1 MTLCEKSC
9 QNRIAWANMKPTKPS
24 AGRPHVLDP
33 DDLNEIVKLK
43 AQGVTNATLAK
54 IQGVS
59 LATIGRYLKSP
70 EAQEKLDEY
79 RGIIRHA
86 ILRGTSEGL
95 VDIAV
100 NRIKEAETAKE
111 FDAATRGLLNLE
123 KAATSASGEAKKVEL
138 SGADGQPLQLDVRAI
153 LARAI
158 SA

>member
-1 MTLCEKSC
+1 
-9 QNRIAWANMKPTKPS
+9 MKPEHAE
-24 AGRPHVLDP
+24 AGRPHALSP
-33 DDLNEIVKLK
+33 DDVNEIIKLK
-43 AQGVTNATLAK
+43 AQGVTNTTLAK

-59 LATIGRYLKSP
+59 VATIGRYLKSP

-100 NRIKEAETAKE
+100 TRIREAESAKE

-123 KAATSASGEAKKVEL
+123 KAATSASGEAKKVEMT
-138 SGADGQPLQLDVRAI
+138 GPGGEPLQIDIRAI
-153 LARAI
+153 LARATG
-158 SA
+158 A

>member
-1 MTLCEKSC
+1 
-9 QNRIAWANMKPTKPS
+9 MKPAHAEK
-24 AGRPHVLDP
+24 GRPHALAP
-33 DDLNEIVKLK
+33 DDVNEIIKLK
-43 AQGVTNATLAK
+43 AQGVTNTTLAK

-59 LATIGRYLKSP
+59 VATIGRYLKSP

-100 NRIKEAETAKE
+100 TRIREAESAKE

-123 KAATSASGEAKKVEL
+123 KAATSASGEAKRLEMT
-138 SGADGQPLQLDVRAI
+138 GPGGEPLQIDIRAI
-153 LARAI
+153 LARATG
-158 SA
+158 S

>member
-1 MTLCEKSC
+1 
-9 QNRIAWANMKPTKPS
+9 MKQHDS
-24 AGRPHVLDP
+24 EVGRPPAITP
-33 DDLNEIVKLK
+33 DELSEIVKLK
-43 AQGVTNATLAK
+43 AQGVPNTTLAK

-59 LATIGRYLKSP
+59 VATIGRYLKSP

-100 NRIKEAETAKE
+100 NRIKEAETAKD

-123 KAATSASGEAKKVEL
+123 KAATSASGEAKKLEMT
-138 SGADGQPLQLDVRAI
+138 GPGGEPLQIDIRAI
-153 LARAI
+153 LARATGG
-158 SA
+158 

>member
-1 MTLCEKSC
+1 
-9 QNRIAWANMKPTKPS
+9 MKPDHS
-24 AGRPHVLDP
+24 EVGRPASITP
-33 DDLNEIVKLK
+33 DELSEIVKLK
-43 AQGVTNATLAK
+43 AQGVPNTTLAK

-59 LATIGRYLKSP
+59 VATIGRYLKSP

-100 NRIKEAETAKE
+100 NRIKEAETAKD

-123 KAATSASGEAKKVEL
+123 KAATSASGEAKKVEMT
-138 SGADGQPLQLDVRAI
+138 GPGGEPLQIDIRAI
-153 LARAI
+153 LARATG
-158 SA
+158 S

>member
-1 MTLCEKSC
+1 MTIMICPALM
-9 QNRIAWANMKPTKPS
+9 NPTDS
-24 AGRPHVLDP
+24 NIGRPHALSPVEVD
-33 DDLNEIVKLK
+33 EIVKLK

-59 LATIGRYLKSP
+59 VATIGRYLKSP
-70 EAQEKLDEY
+70 EAQEKLEEY

-100 NRIKEAETAKE
+100 NRIKEAETAKD

-123 KAATSASGEAKKVEL
+123 KAATSASGEAKKVEMT
-138 SGADGQPLQLDVRAI
+138 GPGGEPLQIDIRAI
-153 LARAI
+153 LARA
-158 SA
+158 AGA

>member
-1 MTLCEKSC
+1 MNAGCH
-9 QNRIAWANMKPTKPS
+9 MKPDHS
-24 AGRPHVLDP
+24 EIGRPHALSP
-33 DDLNEIVKLK
+33 DDVNEIIKLK

-59 LATIGRYLKSP
+59 VATIGRYLKSP

-100 NRIKEAETAKE
+100 NRIKEAETAKD

-123 KAATSASGEAKKVEL
+123 KAATSASGEAKKVEMT
-138 SGADGQPLQLDVRAI
+138 GPGGEPLQIDIRAI
-153 LARAI
+153 LARATG
-158 SA
+158 S

>member
-1 MTLCEKSC
+1 MALT
-9 QNRIAWANMKPTKPS
+9 
-24 AGRPHVLDP
+24 P
-33 DDLNEIVKLK
+33 DDVNEIIKLK

-59 LATIGRYLKSP
+59 VATIGRYLKSP

-100 NRIKEAETAKE
+100 TRIREAESAKD

-123 KAATSASGEAKKVEL
+123 KTATSASGEAKKLEMT
-138 SGADGQPLQLDVRAI
+138 GPGGEPLQIDVRAI

-158 SA
+158 GA